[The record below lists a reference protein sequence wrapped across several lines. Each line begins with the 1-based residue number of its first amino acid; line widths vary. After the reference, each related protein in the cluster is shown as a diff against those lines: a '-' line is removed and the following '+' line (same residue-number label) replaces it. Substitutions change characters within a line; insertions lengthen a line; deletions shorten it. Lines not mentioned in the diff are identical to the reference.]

1 MKIKKTTKMKMLIR
15 DKLSEFTDNLVM
27 GILNVTPDSFYD
39 KSRVSTDTE
48 LLKTAE
54 RMLSEGADILD
65 LGGYSSR
72 PGANDISIRE
82 EISRIQPSIRVLRRE
97 FPEALISLDTF
108 RSQVAQLG
116 LDEGIDIINDISA
129 GHLDV
134 ELPKIVAEHKVPY
147 IIMHMRGTPQTMQSM
162 AEYENITQELFYYFN
177 ERIRTLHQMG
187 IHDLIIDPGF
197 GFAKTVE
204 DNYEII
210 ENLEIFKKLECPIL
224 VGISRKSFIQKKFK
238 VSINE
243 TLTATNQLH
252 KELLMKGAQII
263 RTHDVGELKL
273 LIEELKTML

>member
-1 MKIKKTTKMKMLIR
+1 MKMLIR

-54 RMLSEGADILD
+54 KMLSEGADILD

-243 TLTATNQLH
+243 TLTATNLLH

>member
-54 RMLSEGADILD
+54 KMLSEGADILD

-82 EISRIQPSIRVLRRE
+82 EISRIQPSISVLRRE